1 MITNA
6 KNKRIL
12 LVDDEPDIALAFKIG
27 LEDSGFVVDAFNE
40 PKLALSSFKNGFYD
54 LLLLDI
60 KMPKL
65 NGIEFYQRMKEA
77 DKNVKVCFITAS
89 EIYYYEKIAKEV
101 FPLLGARRLLRKPI
115 KIEDL
120 VRSIR
125 QELGLVCSGSSSSNN
140 TNSLHNNESPSEYS
154 LSS

>member
-1 MITNA
+1 M
-6 KNKRIL
+6 

-27 LEDSGFVVDAFNE
+27 LEDSGFVVDAFTE
-40 PKLALSSFKNGFYD
+40 PKVAFSSFKRDFYD

-65 NGIEFYQRMKEA
+65 DGIEFYQRMKDV
-77 DKNVKVCFITAS
+77 DKKVTVCFITAS

-101 FPLLGARRLLRKPI
+101 FPLLGVRRLFRKPI

-120 VRSIR
+120 VRSIK
-125 QELGLVCSGSSSSNN
+125 QELGLFCSNGNP
-140 TNSLHNNESPSEYS
+140 HNNESHSEYS
-154 LSS
+154 LP